1 MLRQKLLPAILVVLP
16 GTAALMAQSTLVE
29 ATVDECKTRPSSAT
43 PPGTHWYYRVNRAH
57 NQHCWYLSSAGAV
70 VRARGAIANA
80 HRHLAR
86 RITRVLQKQSPQY
99 DRRLHPQTA
108 SVQMTPARTV
118 PAAAALPEPSAPE
131 RATPT
136 DFAARWPELSKSQ
149 DLNAREVAT
158 ISYAETS
165 PAADADQQM
174 PLSWPIADA
183 DSAGSQ
189 QASVSEPASASVFL
203 GGASVMAF
211 LLAGGIFDLVRRSR
225 RTRSPDR
232 AREAADR
239 AGQWRHML
247 AGFDKS
253 ARPRLPAG
261 APRNASASRAPRPT
275 DPMDDIKT
283 LLRALQRADAA
294 SYPPRSF
301 APAARTR
308 RIGNAPKQ
316 AKRLLDVAS

>member
-1 MLRQKLLPAILVVLP
+1 
-16 GTAALMAQSTLVE
+16 
-29 ATVDECKTRPSSAT
+29 
-43 PPGTHWYYRVNRAH
+43 
-57 NQHCWYLSSAGAV
+57 
-70 VRARGAIANA
+70 
-80 HRHLAR
+80 
-86 RITRVLQKQSPQY
+86 
-99 DRRLHPQTA
+99 
-108 SVQMTPARTV
+108 MTPARTAL
-118 PAAAALPEPSAPE
+118 AAAVLPEPSVPE

-136 DFAARWPELSKSQ
+136 DFAARWPKPPKSQ

-158 ISYAETS
+158 VSYAETS
-165 PAADADQQM
+165 PATDADQHM

-183 DSAGSQ
+183 DPAGWQ
-189 QASVSEPASASVFL
+189 QASVSEPASASAFL
-203 GGASVMAF
+203 GGALVMAL
-211 LLAGGIFDLVRRSR
+211 LLAGGIFDLVRRSQ

-232 AREAADR
+232 AREVADR
-239 AGQWRHML
+239 ASQRRHML

-261 APRNASASRAPRPT
+261 APRNASASRTPRPT

-283 LLRALQRADAA
+283 ILRALQRADAA

>member
-16 GTAALMAQSTLVE
+16 ATAALMAQSTLVE
-29 ATVDECKTRPSSAT
+29 ATVDECKTKPGSAT

-86 RITRVLQKQSPQY
+86 RITRVLPKQSSQY
-99 DRRLHPQTA
+99 DRKLHPQTA
-108 SVQMTPARTV
+108 SVQMTRAWTEL
-118 PAAAALPEPSAPE
+118 AAATLPEPPVPE

-136 DFAARWPELSKSQ
+136 DFAARWPKLPKSQ

-165 PAADADQQM
+165 PATDADQQM

-183 DSAGSQ
+183 DPVGSQ
-189 QASVSEPASASVFL
+189 QAPVSEPASASAFL
-203 GGASVMAF
+203 GGALVTAL

-225 RTRSPDR
+225 RTHSPNR
-232 AREAADR
+232 ARAAADP
-239 AGQWRHML
+239 AGQRRTL
-247 AGFDKS
+247 AGFDKP
-253 ARPRLPAG
+253 ARPQLPVG
-261 APRNASASRAPRPT
+261 APRKASASRAPRPT

-283 LLRALQRADAA
+283 ILRALQRAHAA

-308 RIGNAPKQ
+308 RTGNAPKQ
-316 AKRLLDVAS
+316 ARRLLDVAS

>member
-16 GTAALMAQSTLVE
+16 ATAALMAQSTVVE
-29 ATVDECKTRPSSAT
+29 ATVDECRTKPGSAT

-99 DRRLHPQTA
+99 DRKLHPQTA
-108 SVQMTPARTV
+108 SAQMTPARMAL
-118 PAAAALPEPSAPE
+118 AAAALPEPPAPE

-136 DFAARWPELSKSQ
+136 DFAARWPELPKSQ

-165 PAADADQQM
+165 PATGADQQM

-183 DSAGSQ
+183 DPAGSQ
-189 QASVSEPASASVFL
+189 QASVSEPASASAFL
-203 GGASVMAF
+203 GGALVMAL

-225 RTRSPDR
+225 RTHSPGR
-232 AREAADR
+232 ARAAAEP
-239 AGQWRHML
+239 AGQRRHMI
-247 AGFDKS
+247 AGFVKPT
-253 ARPRLPAG
+253 RTRLPAG
-261 APRNASASRAPRPT
+261 APRNASAARAPRPT

-283 LLRALQRADAA
+283 ILRALQRTDAA
-294 SYPPRSF
+294 SHSPRSF
-301 APAARTR
+301 APAGRAR
-308 RIGNAPKQ
+308 RIANAPKQ